1 MRLAYN
7 GGSNRYP
14 GAGSLDDRNEL
25 RRFRRWLEKRGYSK
39 QPRPERS
46 DREALRMLSAD
57 RLVIVYTNWR
67 QGYTVMERDDDLL
80 RAFADERGQA

>member
-25 RRFRRWLEKRGYSK
+25 RRFRRWLERRGYAK
-39 QPRPERS
+39 ERS
-46 DREALRMLSAD
+46 TDREALRMRGAG

-67 QGYTVMERDDDLL
+67 QGYTVMGRDDDLI